1 MTRRRRLTPADWER
15 LSDAPELCSIREAA
29 ELIGEHPKLVRQWVQ
44 LGHIPYAVEAGGIVV
59 PMALVYA
66 RERDARHYRQ
76 RAGGKRRR
84 TEAR

>member
-1 MTRRRRLTPADWER
+1 MTRRRLTPADWGVLATPR
-15 LSDAPELCSIREAA
+15 VVLDPRGGR
-29 ELIGEHPKLVRQWVQ
+29 LIGEHPKLVRQWVQ